1 MALKTVSIGTAIDIY
16 QFDDGDTEYGVDTTG
31 KVRAG
36 TAPTNNDEVVRLQD
50 LGNYILNTGLSTDN
64 AIVRFDGDTGKIV
77 QNSGVIIDDTGKI
90 YPLSAKIGGAV
101 NYTNFDGDGVLS
113 LHGDAR
119 ISYIQQI
126 HLSSMKKGVGSPPG
140 DGIKDGFPTLD
151 FSSGADEEVF
161 FSFVTPL
168 AYDVSTNLFIHLLFF
183 VDTAPATPAGVAW
196 AIEWKAIAP
205 GETVDFTVG
214 TDTIV
219 QVCPITT
226 GSPTNDA
233 LLLDCDSISGGAGT
247 VAPSDLLFCRLYR
260 DTSDPGDTFANDVR
274 LIGSH
279 VNYIANKLGT
289 PI

>member
-126 HLSSMKKGVGSPPG
+126 QLSSMKKGVGSPPG
-140 DGIKDGFPTLD
+140 DGIYYSL
-151 FSSGADEEVF
+151 
-161 FSFVTPL
+161 
-168 AYDVSTNLFIHLLFF
+168 
-183 VDTAPATPAGVAW
+183 
-196 AIEWKAIAP
+196 
-205 GETVDFTVG
+205 
-214 TDTIV
+214 
-219 QVCPITT
+219 
-226 GSPTNDA
+226 
-233 LLLDCDSISGGAGT
+233 
-247 VAPSDLLFCRLYR
+247 
-260 DTSDPGDTFANDVR
+260 
-274 LIGSH
+274 
-279 VNYIANKLGT
+279 
-289 PI
+289 